1 MSPHFRDGRV
11 HARNLGVKGLKHSG
25 IIVSFQ
31 EREENEKLIKKLQD
45 MGIGVDRK

>member
-1 MSPHFRDGRV
+1 MDL
-11 HARNLGVKGLKHSG
+11 NQL
-25 IIVSFQ
+25 SFFICFK